1 MPLYRSRAP
10 ALPLP
15 TNEYDRSQQDQVTNS
30 LRLYFNLLDDAL
42 LNLSAN
48 DGGRALMF
56 PYGSFSSA
64 VDQENTADNTPQI
77 IATEITDVANSMRY
91 VEDEGI
97 HVDRTGVYNI
107 QFSIQFANTDS
118 QAHNTWVWLKK
129 NGANIASTA
138 SKYDAPSSH
147 GSSDG
152 YLIATCNFFLELAA
166 EDYIALWWAT
176 AQAKVDATDGVYI
189 EKYDASASP
198 FSVPAV
204 PSVVLTLSFVSA
216 VLP

>member
-15 TNEYDRSQQDQVTNS
+15 TNDYDRSQQDQVINS

-97 HVDRTGVYNI
+97 HVDRTGVYNV
-107 QFSIQFANTDS
+107 QFSIQFANTLITV
-118 QAHNTWVWLKK
+118 QNAWVWLQK
-129 NGANIASTA
+129 NGANIAGSA
-138 SKYDAPSSH
+138 SKYDVH
-147 GSSDG
+147 GAHLSSDG
-152 YLIATCNFFLELAA
+152 YLVATCNFFVPLAA
-166 EDYIALWWAT
+166 GDCLSLWWAT

>member
-15 TNEYDRSQQDQVTNS
+15 TNEYSRPQQDQVTNS

-56 PYGSFSSA
+56 PYGSFSSI
-64 VDQENTADNTPQI
+64 VDQENTANNNPQI
-77 IATEITDVANSMRY
+77 VATEVEDVANSMSY
-91 VEDEGI
+91 VADEGI
-97 HVDRTGVYNI
+97 HVDRTGIYNV
-107 QFSIQFANTDS
+107 QFSIQFTNTDS

-129 NGANIASTA
+129 NGSDLAGTA
-138 SKYDAPSSH
+138 SKFDVPSSH

-152 YLIATCNFFLELAA
+152 YLIAACNFFIELAA

-176 AQAKVDATDGVYI
+176 SQAKVGATDGVYI
-189 EKYDASASP
+189 EKYDAAVSP
-198 FSVPAV
+198 FAVPAV